1 MKFTLHRDRVIASTC
16 GLSVSFRK
24 GEPTYVPPG
33 MYQEVINA
41 GGVPES
47 EIPEAE
53 RPVQSSEPGDPSE
66 REMMIL
72 MAMEQIVKANKREQF
87 TAGGAPHGK
96 ALQQI
101 LGWSVP
107 NQERDKLWVKCQAGE
122 K

>member
-1 MKFTLHRDRVIASTC
+1 MKFVMNRDRTVVSGV
-16 GLSVSFRK
+16 GLSVEFKK
-24 GEPTYVPPG
+24 GVMTHVPPG

-53 RPVQSSEPGDPSE
+53 RPVASSEPGDPSE